1 MKAKGFVFGL
11 GLVLVGG
18 LAGATAYNSRESAEI
33 EGRMRS
39 ALRGGAKAM
48 GSQTVFTSVE
58 VNNSLG
64 REVVA
69 LDSDSVNDGIV
80 AVGNRNGDPRA
91 GILVSAQDAGTV
103 AVFNNAGRVTYALDG
118 MGGLIAA
125 SGDLA
130 ETFPVAAKVPPGSV
144 VVIDAEQQGAMKLAT
159 SPYDRRV
166 AGVIA
171 GANNYKSAITLRAM
185 EPTEGRQPVTLTGTA
200 YCLASNANGPIKAGD
215 LLTTSSVPGHAMR
228 VTDHEA
234 ARGAILGK
242 ALEDLKGDK
251 GHVLILASLQ

>member
-1 MKAKGFVFGL
+1 MKAKGVVLGL

-18 LAGATAYNSRESAEI
+18 LAGAASGSREAWDLES
-33 EGRMRS
+33 RVRR
-39 ALRGGAKAM
+39 ALGGGAKAQS
-48 GSQTVFTSVE
+48 SQTVFSSVE
-58 VNNSLG
+58 IHNSSA

-69 LDSDSVNDGIV
+69 LDSDDASDGVV
-80 AVGNRNGDPRA
+80 AVGNRSGLPRA
-91 GILVSAQDAGTV
+91 AMLVSSQDAGVV
-103 AVFNNAGRVTYALDG
+103 AVFNNAGKVTFALDG
-118 MGGLIAA
+118 LGGLVAA

-130 ETFPVAAKVPPGSV
+130 ETFPMTEKVVPGSV
-144 VVIDAEQQGAMKLAT
+144 VVIDAENKGAMRLAQV
-159 SPYDRRV
+159 PYDRRV

-185 EPTEGRQPVTLTGTA
+185 ETDPGRQPVTLTGTA
-200 YCLASNANGPIKAGD
+200 YCLASNANGAIKAGD
-215 LLTTSSVPGHAMR
+215 LLTTSAVPGHAMR